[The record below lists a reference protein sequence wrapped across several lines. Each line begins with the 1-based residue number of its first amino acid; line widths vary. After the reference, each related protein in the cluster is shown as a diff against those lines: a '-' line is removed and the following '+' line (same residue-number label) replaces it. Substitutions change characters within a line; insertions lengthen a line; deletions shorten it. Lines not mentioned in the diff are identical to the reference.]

1 MINKLLNINEYLYE
15 IDISIEYLKKEVRI
29 DMYIPDKSISNT
41 SLWMLLD
48 LQIIVTNV
56 VYEGTTYPVRT
67 YLYALT
73 ADCPIRLGGPV
84 THTYRVPS
92 FVAFEAEGH

>member
-1 MINKLLNINEYLYE
+1 
-15 IDISIEYLKKEVRI
+15 
-29 DMYIPDKSISNT
+29 
-41 SLWMLLD
+41 MLLD

-84 THTYRVPS
+84 IHTYRVPS

>member
-1 MINKLLNINEYLYE
+1 
-15 IDISIEYLKKEVRI
+15 
-29 DMYIPDKSISNT
+29 MYIPDKSSSNT
-41 SLWMLLD
+41 SLA
-48 LQIIVTNV
+48 QIFVTNA
-56 VYEGTTYPVRT
+56 VYEGPTYPVST